1 MYERMK
7 RMLHSMLNVLAAALI
22 FMLMA
27 VYATVN
33 GVLVTRIMNDLRLDT
48 YLASDTGVAIVLAL
62 VMMVYLPI
70 YVLVRIS
77 KSS

>member
-22 FMLMA
+22 FVLMA

-33 GVLVTRIMNDLRLDT
+33 GVLVTMIMNDLRLDT

>member
-33 GVLVTRIMNDLRLDT
+33 GVLVTMIINDLRLDT